1 MKKYLK
7 FALATVLVLAIITT
21 SLCAVGLFAS
31 AQALAQDVSVKFTNA
46 DNDWVTLDSNNTIQD
61 SALKL
66 TIYNLGESDIILN
79 SIENNGTSIRYTGW
93 TNGAEL
99 AAGGITNFGISG
111 TTNDEQVLKI
121 TISYYVKGNPTAT
134 AETCDA
140 YIYCTSKPLYTTAF
154 SEGYVPPS
162 TRHMYGVKTTHEL
175 YPVSTHSLT
184 YHDSHQDDKRMADNQ
199 IELYVDKST
208 YGTWEALNMSLDFSN
223 IDDSAWYDIFTCRDH
238 ACFDYIHMTQTSTTG
253 SMQVMS
259 DLYGTSGTVQ
269 EFESQYNNDSEHPE
283 GFFVQ
288 AGSNE
293 TTQIAFFGVVPDEAE
308 STFVIEL
315 KGYGQTGGVFGSG
328 WGADETADL
337 TPSWTIKVYNNDKSA
352 LRNRLTEIAG
362 YGLNQGSYK
371 SGWNEFET
379 ALKQAY
385 TVLGTNEVT
394 AEQVADAKTE
404 LDNAYNSLV
413 RYAVVIT
420 TQNFYTG
427 TNNQNPVEI
436 TRSYEMQVTNQTSHP
451 IEVLTNGTYPE
462 YTYNRSTAVNSAFI
476 NAQASDNYVVYINQY
491 YWYVDTSALEAAINT
506 QATKPYKDEDDND
519 IYDAT
524 SWNNYVAAAA
534 EATRVLNNRD
544 LFQDDIDE
552 ATRNLNAAE
561 AALIRLTPD
570 VEWLTEGM
578 QWADNIIENSFD
590 DDFGYGWD
598 KTALFA
604 SSYAQERYAALETAY
619 NEAVEVT
626 NTPGYTKAQA
636 DRVCAALWQAI
647 SNLRTVDSTTM
658 GLLNEGNVRHAD
670 IDQYGWYK
678 SLKDQHR
685 ESTGLR
691 VVYNDILDNTSGSY
705 QLQAED
711 FTAESWE
718 QLQDALY
725 GDFAEGKY
733 ACAETQES
741 YPVNSAVGELNVPAY
756 SMINNI
762 WFLASQ
768 ADYNAC
774 RDNLLAKVNHLEWI
788 VDSSALE
795 AICAQADAIDVALY
809 TGNSA
814 APFLDIKE
822 FADAKL
828 TKLSDPQLYGDPD
841 AVTNDVIAE
850 TVQELQAAIDNLVLR
865 PKLTPNTPSVQ
876 FEAGT
881 DTTIYGETI
890 GNTVEDALAHLD
902 IINDSDYAILKVYS
916 ATDREAA
923 LNDALGTGFTVKL
936 MGTDGEV
943 YETHTFV
950 VMGDVDGNGLRTAQ
964 DFESIFTFAFED
976 NNLSGVY
983 LEAADLNGDKTVDLS
998 DAVLLQM
1005 ALES

>member
-7 FALATVLVLAIITT
+7 FALASVLVIAILMT

-31 AQALAQDVSVKFTNA
+31 AQALAKDVSMKFTNA
-46 DNDWVTLDSNNTIQD
+46 EHDWVTLDESNTIQD
-61 SALKL
+61 SALKV
-66 TIYNLGESDIILN
+66 TIYNFGDADIILK
-79 SIENNGTSIRYTGW
+79 SIENNGTSIRYTDW

-99 AAGGITNFGISG
+99 AAGAVTNIGISG
-111 TTNDEQVLKI
+111 TTNDNQVLKI
-121 TISYYVKGNPTAT
+121 TVTYYVKGNPTAT

-154 SEGYVPPS
+154 SQGYVPPS
-162 TRHMYGVKTTHEL
+162 MRHMYGVKTTHEL
-175 YPVSTHSLT
+175 YPVSTHTLT

-208 YGTWEALNMSLDFSN
+208 YATWDALNMNLDFTN
-223 IDDSAWYDIFTCRDH
+223 IDDSGTFDILSCRDH

-259 DLYGTSGTVQ
+259 ELYGTSGSVQ
-269 EFESQYNNDSEHPE
+269 EFESQFNDDADNPE

-288 AGSNE
+288 AGTNE
-293 TTQIAFFGVVPDEAE
+293 TTPIPFFGVVPSEAE

-328 WGADETADL
+328 WGSRKTSDL

-362 YGLNQGSYK
+362 YGLNQASYK
-371 SGWNEFET
+371 SGWDAFET

-385 TVLGTNEVT
+385 EVLGTNEVT
-394 AEQVADAKTE
+394 AEQVADAKTA
-404 LDNAYNSLV
+404 LDSAYAALE

-427 TNNQNPVEI
+427 ANNKNPVEI
-436 TRSYEMQVTNQTSHP
+436 TRTYEMQVTNQTMHP
-451 IEVLTNGTYPE
+451 VEVLTNGTYPE
-462 YTYNRSTAVNSAFI
+462 YTYNRTTAVNSAYI
-476 NAQASDNYVVYINQY
+476 NAQADDNYIVYIHQY
-491 YWYVDTSALEAAINT
+491 YWYVDTAALEAAIQT
-506 QATKPYKDEDDND
+506 QATKPNKDEDNND

-534 EATRVLNNRD
+534 EATRVLNDRS
-544 LFQDDIDE
+544 LFQEDIDE
-552 ATRNLNAAE
+552 ATANLNAAE
-561 AALIRLTPD
+561 AALVRLKPD

-578 QWADNIIENSFD
+578 QWAECIIDNSFD

-598 KTALFA
+598 KSALFA

-626 NTPGYTKAQA
+626 NAPDYTKAQA

-647 SNLRTVDSTTM
+647 NNLRTVDSTTM
-658 GLLNEGNVRHAD
+658 GLLTDGGIRHAD

-678 SLKDQHR
+678 SLKDQYK

-691 VVYNDILDNTSGSY
+691 VVYNDILDNTSGIY
-705 QLQAED
+705 QLQEQA

-725 GDFAEGKY
+725 GDFTRGKY
-733 ACAETQES
+733 ACAETMEP
-741 YPVNSAVGELNVPAY
+741 YPVNSAVDELNVPAY

-774 RDNLLAKVNHLEWI
+774 RNNLLDKVNHLEWV
-788 VDSSALE
+788 VDGSALE
-795 AICAQADAIDVALY
+795 TVCAQADAIDLSLY
-809 TGNSA
+809 TGNSGNA
-814 APFLDIKE
+814 FLEVKE
-822 FADAKL
+822 IADAQLAKL
-828 TKLSDPQLYGDPD
+828 AQPQLYGDPE
-841 AVTNDVIAE
+841 AVTNEVIAE
-850 TVQELQAAIDNLVLR
+850 TVQELQAAINSLVLR
-865 PKLTPNTPSVQ
+865 PKLTSNTPSIH
-876 FEAGT
+876 F
-881 DTTIYGETI
+881 DTGENTTVYGEPL
-890 GNTVEDALAHLD
+890 GNTVEEALAHLD
-902 IINDSDYAILKVYS
+902 IINDSEYAILKVYS
-916 ATDREAA
+916 APDREAA
-923 LNDALGTGFTVKL
+923 LNDAIGTGFTVKL
-936 MGTDGEV
+936 FGTDGEV
-943 YETHTFV
+943 YETHTYV
-950 VMGDVDGNGLRTAQ
+950 VMGDVDGNGLRNAQ

-983 LEAADLNGDKTVDLS
+983 LEAADLNGDKVVDLS
-998 DAVLLQM
+998 DAVMLQL